1 MKQIVTDRVNSF
13 ENWRDFYRNLY
24 GDYIWVQLNY
34 NPENADIISLVFE
47 EKANKINTNIPS
59 TLFSKNSI
67 IINLFN
73 PKSDFYVHDI
83 EMLKNVLNLKLLNEI
98 TNSNYPSSYW
108 DYRLKTRPQNCLTAD
123 VDALE
128 ITNNGFVAVEAA
140 QLFDTSN
147 SDKAIPHI
155 FRTFNFRKN
164 KVNPN
169 QYYAQF
175 KYAKTINSEAF
186 ILFHKINGT
195 VLDEKSPVFLMKN
208 NEIFY
213 RLLNFIL
220 TLDRTDESDFIRRC
234 SPLLKKSLVQFNNIH
249 EAYRYIKSL

>member
-1 MKQIVTDRVNSF
+1 MKQIATDRVDSF
-13 ENWRDFYRNLY
+13 ESWRNFHRASY
-24 GDYIWVQLNY
+24 GDYVWIQLNY

-47 EKANKINTNIPS
+47 EKANKINSNIPS
-59 TLFSKNSI
+59 ELLSKNAK
-67 IINLFN
+67 IINFFD
-73 PKSDFYVHDI
+73 PKSKFYIHNI
-83 EMLKNVLNLKLLNEI
+83 ESLKNVLNLSLLNEI
-98 TNSNYPSSYW
+98 TNLNYPSSYW

-123 VDALE
+123 IDALE
-128 ITNNGFVAVEAA
+128 ITHSGFVAIEAA

-147 SDKAIPHI
+147 IDNAIPHI

-195 VLDEKSPVFLMKN
+195 ILDEKSPVFLLKN
-208 NEIFY
+208 DEMFY

-220 TLDRTDESDFIRRC
+220 RLGRTDESEVIKKC
-234 SPLLKKSLVQFNNIH
+234 SPFLKNSLVQFQNIH
-249 EAYRYIKSL
+249 EAYRYIKSI